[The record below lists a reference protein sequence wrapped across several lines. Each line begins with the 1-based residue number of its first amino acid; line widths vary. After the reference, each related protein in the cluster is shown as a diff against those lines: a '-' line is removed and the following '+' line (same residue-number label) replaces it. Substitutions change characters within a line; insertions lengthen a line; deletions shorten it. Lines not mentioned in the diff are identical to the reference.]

1 MADNKKIREK
11 NKKDAAA
18 VKQKQQDYQNERKG
32 KMVQVAEAHKSLLER
47 ANKAIQDGNS
57 EQAKGLKERASHFA
71 KVLNGDLG
79 VSKLSN
85 DYLKNILDASEQ
97 QDLDSKQNLDA
108 VRQAIEKQTA
118 EDIKAT
124 RKAEAIAAAAPLSKG
139 LSNLSENIARANAAE
154 VAREKLGDNTMG
166 KRLNALG
173 SVFGKAVS
181 KADITRA
188 KELKEQYAKVAE
200 ALETATAG
208 GNEEEIALAQQQ
220 VDALDAT
227 VGDEENRR
235 EQSKKSDAANS
246 TLEKIR
252 GGVEGF
258 NSKLGDMAK
267 GGGFVAG
274 LAGIVLALFS
284 PETFVKIVNTAIEKV
299 MVIVDFVKD
308 LFELDLAGAFETF
321 KENLGLFAAI
331 AGGILLYFGPAL
343 IGGIIAVVNVVK
355 TVGLFMK
362 LTMFPTITTMFASI
376 STAFSGMLAGLTPML
391 LALGPIP
398 LIIAGAVAAIGVILF
413 GFKKLKESLGPG
425 AGVLDTLKVAALY
438 FVDFLS
444 MIVNGLTFIPRKMI
458 SFLGKRAAR
467 WLLGDDVD
475 TSALDA
481 LSEGLDT
488 GRGKRAADEIRKKN
502 EEAAAQKKLEESRE
516 QTTGDTSTSI
526 DEGALGFNSAEA
538 TAAYEAAMAKAT
550 SGGNTTQ
557 VNAAQSSTVN
567 SSNVV
572 HVNTDGA
579 QSSRALQLPALG
591 Y

>member
-1 MADNKKIREK
+1 MADNKKLREK
-11 NKKDAAA
+11 NQKDAAA
-18 VKQKQQDYQNERKG
+18 VKKKQQDYQNERKG
-32 KMVQVAEAHKSLLER
+32 RMVQVAEAHKSLLER

-71 KVLNGDLG
+71 KVLNGDG
-79 VSKLSN
+79 RQLSN

-97 QDLDSKQNLDA
+97 QDLDSKQNLDL
-108 VRQAIEKQTA
+108 VRKAIEKQTA

-139 LSNLSENIARANAAE
+139 LSSLSEEIALANAAE

-166 KRLNALG
+166 KRLNDLG

-220 VDALDAT
+220 VDALDDT
-227 VGDEENRR
+227 VSSEEQRR

-274 LAGIVLALFS
+274 LAGVVLALFS

-308 LFELDLAGAFETF
+308 LFEQDFAGSFETF

-331 AGGILLYFGPAL
+331 AGGILLFFGPAL
-343 IGGIIAVVNVVK
+343 IGGIISVVNVVK
-355 TVGLFMK
+355 TVGLFLK
-362 LTMFPTITTMFASI
+362 LTMFPTITTMFATI
-376 STAFSGMLAGLTPML
+376 SSAFTGMMAGLTPMIV
-391 LALGPIP
+391 ALGPIP

-413 GFKKLKESLGPG
+413 GFNKLRESLGPG
-425 AGVLDTLKVAALY
+425 ASIIDTLKVAALY

-458 SFLGKRAAR
+458 SFLGKRAAK

-538 TAAYEAAMAKAT
+538 TAAYEAAMAQVN
-550 SGGNTTQ
+550 SGKMSGTTQ
-557 VNAAQSSTVN
+557 VNAAQSSTIN

-591 Y
+591 

>member
-32 KMVQVAEAHKSLLER
+32 RMVQVAEAHKSLLER

-71 KVLNGDLG
+71 KVLNGAG
-79 VSKLSN
+79 RQLSN
-85 DYLKNILDASEQ
+85 DYLKNILEASEQ
-97 QDLDSKQNLDA
+97 QDLDSKQNLDL

-139 LSNLSENIARANAAE
+139 LSSLSENIALANAAE
-154 VAREKLGDNTMG
+154 VAREKLGQNALG
-166 KRLNALG
+166 KRLRDLG
-173 SVFGKAVS
+173 NVFGKAAS
-181 KADITRA
+181 EADVKRA

-200 ALETATAG
+200 ALENANAG

-235 EQSKKSDAANS
+235 EQTKKADAANS
-246 TLEKIR
+246 TLERIR
-252 GGVEGF
+252 GGVEDF
-258 NSKLGDMAK
+258 NGKLGDMAK

-284 PETFVKIVNTAIEKV
+284 PETFIKIVNTAIEKV
-299 MVIVDFVKD
+299 MVIVDFIRD

-321 KENLGLFAAI
+321 KENLGLFVAI
-331 AGGILLYFGPAL
+331 AGGLFLYFGPAL
-343 IGGIIAVVNVVK
+343 IGGIMSVVNVVK

-362 LTMFPTITTMFASI
+362 VTMFPALTTMFTSI
-376 STAFSGMLAGLTPML
+376 STAFSGMLAAMAPLLIPVLVVVAIIGAIVGTIML
-391 LALGPIP
+391 LRN
-398 LIIAGAVAAIGVILF
+398 
-413 GFKKLKESLGPG
+413 SLGEG
-425 AGVLDTLKVAALY
+425 ATMMDGLLLGWSYIKDGFARVKNMFLTLAETIIGGLDWVNPILK
-438 FVDFLS
+438 FF
-444 MIVNGLTFIPRKMI
+444 
-458 SFLGKRAAR
+458 KRAPIAF
-467 WLLGDDVD
+467 DEIEFD
-475 TSALDA
+475 
-481 LSEGLDT
+481 
-488 GRGKRAADEIRKKN
+488 RAATDNAQKFREGQAERVAERRR
-502 EEAAAQKKLEESRE
+502 EEAQARLEASRQ
-516 QTTGDTSTSI
+516 QTTAEASVSI

>member
-18 VKQKQQDYQNERKG
+18 VKKKQQDYQNERKG

-71 KVLNGDLG
+71 KILNGDG
-79 VSKLSN
+79 RKLSN

-97 QDLDSKQNLDA
+97 QDLDSKQNLDL

-124 RKAEAIAAAAPLSKG
+124 RRAEAMAAGAPISKG
-139 LSNLSENIARANAAE
+139 LSSLSENIAIANAAE
-154 VAREKLGDNTMG
+154 VAREKLGRNELG
-166 KRLNALG
+166 QRLKDLG
-173 SVFGKAVS
+173 NVFGKAAS
-181 KADITRA
+181 KADIERA
-188 KELKEQYAKVAE
+188 KELKEQYTKVAE
-200 ALETATAG
+200 ALETAKAG

-220 VDALDAT
+220 VDALDDT
-227 VGDEENRR
+227 VSSEEQRR
-235 EQSKKSDAANS
+235 EQTKKADEANS
-246 TLEKIR
+246 ILVNIR
-252 GGVEGF
+252 SNVEGF

-299 MVIVDFVKD
+299 MVIVDFITKLFEKD
-308 LFELDLAGAFETF
+308 LSGAFETF

-331 AGGILLYFGPAL
+331 AGGILLFFGPAL
-343 IGGIIAVVNVVK
+343 INGLIAVVNVVK

-362 LTMFPTITTMFASI
+362 VTMFPAITAMFTAI
-376 STAFSGMLAGLTPML
+376 ATAFSSMLVAMTPFLIPILVVVAIIGAIVGTVML
-391 LALGPIP
+391 LRN
-398 LIIAGAVAAIGVILF
+398 
-413 GFKKLKESLGPG
+413 SLGEG
-425 AGVLDTLKVAALY
+425 ATMMDGLLLGWSYIKDGFARVKNMFLTLAESIISGLDWINPILK
-438 FVDFLS
+438 
-444 MIVNGLTFIPRKMI
+444 
-458 SFLGKRAAR
+458 FLGKAPIAFNEIKFERAATDNAQKFR
-467 WLLGDDVD
+467 
-475 TSALDA
+475 
-481 LSEGLDT
+481 EGQAE
-488 GRGKRAADEIRKKN
+488 RVAERKR
-502 EEAAAQKKLEESRE
+502 EEAEAKLEAARQSKTAQDSAALEA
-516 QTTGDTSTSI
+516 GM
-526 DEGALGFNSAEA
+526 LGFNSSEA
-538 TAAYEAAMAKAT
+538 TAAYEAAMSQVN
-550 SGGNTTQ
+550 SGKMSGTTQ
-557 VNAAQSSTVN
+557 VNAAQSTNVN

-572 HVNTDGA
+572 HVNTNGA

>member
-1 MADNKKIREK
+1 MADNKKLREK
-11 NKKDAAA
+11 NQKDAAA
-18 VKQKQQDYQNERKG
+18 VKKKQQDYQNERKG
-32 KMVQVAEAHKSLLER
+32 RMVQVAEAHKSLLER

-71 KVLNGDLG
+71 KVLNGAG
-79 VSKLSN
+79 RQLSN
-85 DYLKNILDASEQ
+85 DYLKSILDASEQ

-108 VRQAIEKQTA
+108 VRQAVEKQTA

-124 RKAEAIAAAAPLSKG
+124 RKAEAAAKAAPLSKG

-181 KADITRA
+181 KADIARA
-188 KELKEQYAKVAE
+188 KELKELNAKVTE

-220 VDALDAT
+220 VDALDDT
-227 VGDEENRR
+227 VSSEEQRR

-274 LAGIVLALFS
+274 LAGVVLALFS

-343 IGGIIAVVNVVK
+343 IGGIISVVNVVK

-362 LTMFPTITTMFASI
+362 LVMFPTITTMFATI
-376 STAFSGMLAGLTPML
+376 SSTFTGMMAGLSTMI

-398 LIIAGAVAAIGVILF
+398 LIIAGALAAIGVILF
-413 GFKKLKESLGPG
+413 GFNKLKESLGPG
-425 AGVLDTLKVAALY
+425 AGILDTLKVAALY

-458 SFLGKRAAR
+458 SFLGKRAAK

-475 TSALDA
+475 TSALEA

-538 TAAYEAAMAKAT
+538 TAAYEAAMAQVN
-550 SGGNTTQ
+550 SGKMSGTTQ
-557 VNAAQSSTVN
+557 VNAAQSSTIN

-591 Y
+591 

>member
-1 MADNKKIREK
+1 MAYNKKLREK

-18 VKQKQQDYQNERKG
+18 VKKKQQDYQNERKG
-32 KMVQVAEAHKSLLER
+32 RMVQVAEAHKSLLER

-71 KVLNGDLG
+71 KVLNGEG
-79 VSKLSN
+79 RQLSN

-124 RKAEAIAAAAPLSKG
+124 RKAEAIANAAPLSKS
-139 LSNLSENIARANAAE
+139 LSSLSEEIALANAAE

-166 KRLNALG
+166 KRLNDLG
-173 SVFGKAVS
+173 SVFGKAASV
-181 KADITRA
+181 ADVKRA
-188 KELKEQYAKVAE
+188 EELKEQYAKVAE

-220 VDALDAT
+220 VDALDDT
-227 VGDEENRR
+227 VSSEEQRR

-299 MVIVDFVKD
+299 MVIVDFMKD
-308 LFELDLAGAFETF
+308 LFEQDFAGSFETF

-343 IGGIIAVVNVVK
+343 IGGIISVVKVVK

-362 LTMFPTITTMFASI
+362 LTMFPAITTMFATI
-376 STAFSGMLAGLTPML
+376 SSAFTGMMAGLSPMIV
-391 LALGPIP
+391 ALGPIP
-398 LIIAGAVAAIGVILF
+398 LIIAGAVAAIGVILY
-413 GFKKLKESLGPG
+413 GFEKLRESLGPG
-425 AGVLDTLKVAALY
+425 ASIIDTLKVAMLY
-438 FVDFLS
+438 FVDFLA
-444 MIVNGLTFIPRKMI
+444 MIVNGITFIPRKMI
-458 SFLGKRAAR
+458 SFLGKRAAG
-467 WLLGDDVD
+467 WILGDDFD

-481 LSEGLDT
+481 IGDGLDT
-488 GRGKRAADEIRKKN
+488 GRGRRAADEIRKKN

-516 QTTGDTSTSI
+516 KTTGDTSTSI

-538 TAAYEAAMAKAT
+538 TAAYEAAMAQVN
-550 SGGNTTQ
+550 SGKMSGTTQ
-557 VNAAQSSTVN
+557 VNAAQSSTIN

-591 Y
+591 